1 MFSRLNANRRKH
13 HYIDKKQQNRF
24 ALEVALHALL
34 FPVLFLVL
42 TMVSTTS
49 ALLVGEQWENVQP
62 LLNNFL
68 GFSLTHWWVI
78 VLALANVAYASILFS
93 HRIFGPV
100 CRLEQALMERKLN
113 PEEPVRCGLRKG
125 DYLHEFSALLEEVL
139 NDGEAVRDMQ
149 KVSAPRQLEV
159 ESEKLTAS
167 PVA

>member
-1 MFSRLNANRRKH
+1 MFSKLNANRRKH

-68 GFSLTHWWVI
+68 GFCLSHWWVI

-100 CRLEQALMERKLN
+100 CRLENALMERKLN
-113 PEEPVRCGLRKG
+113 PDKPVLCGLRQG

-139 NDGEAVRDMQ
+139 NDREAVTNPH
-149 KVSAPRQLEV
+149 KVSAPSQLEV
-159 ESEKLTAS
+159 ESEKLTVS
-167 PVA
+167 PVS